1 MALRISWLLAA
12 AFLALGC
19 VPEAGQQT
27 AGPGRPP
34 SSDVVLLSE
43 RTQVARVL
51 LVESVTRHSYSVD
64 GATAP
69 ELRAALDA
77 LGPLAGRAAAS
88 GGAGRYDGLTDWS
101 LRWAYRYQRGGG
113 SCSLASATVTLD
125 IVVSLPQH
133 LGAGLPAP
141 LADRWLAY
149 TMALESHEAGHV
161 VRERALAAMFVT
173 DLEDAPAGPDCA
185 ELGSRLNALGES
197 YIERIRLS
205 DASYDA
211 ETNHGV
217 SQGAFF
223 P

>member
-19 VPEAGQQT
+19 VPGAGQQA

-34 SSDVVLLSE
+34 APDVVLLSE
-43 RTQVARVL
+43 ETRGGRVV
-51 LVESVTRHSYSVD
+51 LVESVTRRSYSVE
-64 GATAP
+64 GATAQ

-77 LGPLAGRAAAS
+77 LGPLAGRAGAS

-101 LRWAYRYQRGGG
+101 LRWSYRYQRAGG

-125 IVVSLPQH
+125 IVVSLPVPR
-133 LGAGLPAP
+133 GAGLPP
-141 LADRWLAY
+141 QLADRWQAY
-149 TMALESHEAGHV
+149 AMALESHEAGHV
-161 VRERALAAMFVT
+161 ERERTLAAMFVT
-173 DLEDAPAGPDCA
+173 DLEETPAGPDCA
-185 ELGSRLNALGES
+185 ELGGRLNALGES

-217 SQGAFF
+217 SQGASF

>member
-1 MALRISWLLAA
+1 MALRISWLLVAVV
-12 AFLALGC
+12 LALAC
-19 VPEAGQQT
+19 VPGAGRPAVQP
-27 AGPGRPP
+27 ARPP

-43 RTQVARVL
+43 RTQAARVL
-51 LVESVTRHSYSVD
+51 LVESVTRRSYSVA

-69 ELRAALDA
+69 ELRAALDT
-77 LGPLAGRAAAS
+77 LGPLAGRLAAS

-101 LRWAYRYQRGGG
+101 LRWAYRYQRAGG

-125 IVVSLPQH
+125 IVVSMPQH
-133 LGAGLPAP
+133 RGAAMPPQLS
-141 LADRWLAY
+141 DRWQAY
-149 TMALESHEAGHV
+149 AMALESHEAGHV
-161 VRERALAAMFVT
+161 ERERTLAAMLVT
-173 DLEDAPAGPDCA
+173 DLEEAPAGPDCA